1 MPCEWSPQAP
11 SGPPHTKWCQD
22 FDWGPTPSTLSAGQ
36 ETINAPSTISPRG
49 FGYRNCTDYVAV
61 KLGFDSRTVHGNASQ
76 WKDQIPAANVTN
88 YPTIGAVAWWGTE
101 VDDGL
106 GHVAVVLSLNPDGS
120 AVIGEYNNFLDGT
133 YDTRTISPRGADAF
147 LHIHDQAV
155 PGGVA
160 WVPGYRPVLP
170 SPTRAP
176 PKPAATHPAPPPP
189 KPAPPAPAPA
199 PAPVPSPT
207 PAPKPAG
214 PDPKVL
220 AAGALSGLGTSYV
233 SFDPARVMRPH
244 TSRLVEA
251 RVAQPGGLASALQ
264 LQPGNLMSARLE
276 SPDFRIAATTPAQQ
290 AVVGT
295 NLAVWQWTVNP
306 LRAGTHVLTLCLS
319 VDVNTPDGPQP
330 SPAACTLKRTVKV
343 TNAPAFLAAGLV
355 GSNSPWMLGGVVS
368 LLALAAAAGTAVAV
382 VRRRGRE

>member
-1 MPCEWSPQAP
+1 
-11 SGPPHTKWCQD
+11 
-22 FDWGPTPSTLSAGQ
+22 
-36 ETINAPSTISPRG
+36 
-49 FGYRNCTDYVAV
+49 VAV

-133 YDTRTISPRGADAF
+133 YDTRTIPSRGADAF
-147 LHIHDQAV
+147 LHIRDQAL
-155 PGGVA
+155 PGGLT
-160 WVPGYRPVLP
+160 WVPGYRPVLA
-170 SPTRAP
+170 SPTPAA

-199 PAPVPSPT
+199 PSPT
-207 PAPKPAG
+207 SVPQPAG

-220 AAGALSGLGTSYV
+220 AAGALSGLGASYV
-233 SFDPARVMRPH
+233 SFDPGRVMRPH

-251 RVAQPGGLASALQ
+251 RVTRPGGLASALQ
-264 LQPGNLMSARLE
+264 LKPGNLMAATLE

-290 AVVGT
+290 QVVGT
-295 NLAVWQWTVNP
+295 NLAVWQWTVTP
-306 LRAGTHVLTLCLS
+306 LRPGAHVLTLCLS
-319 VDVNTPDGPQP
+319 VDVNTPEGAQP
-330 SPAACTLKRTVKV
+330 SPATCTLKRPVRV
-343 TNAPAFLAAGLV
+343 TNAPGFLASGLV
-355 GSNSPWMLGGVVS
+355 GSSPWVLGGLAG
-368 LLALAAAAGTAVAV
+368 LLALAAAAGAAVSV
-382 VRRRGRE
+382 VWRRTRRQ